1 LIKETKKNDIKED
14 MSEQNRDAIV
24 VTLWCNE
31 ELDVSITDTA
41 AK

>member
-1 LIKETKKNDIKED
+1 LIKKSKKNDIKED
-14 MSEQNRDAIV
+14 MSERNGDAIV

-31 ELDVSITDTA
+31 ELAVSITNTA